1 VIDGT
6 TARLSTVAALDL
18 VNKAGRNR
26 DTILVLTKA
35 DNVAS
40 ENVKTYIIDRILGT
54 SSQLSFLL
62 QTANLSL
69 SPWTCCNWFPSK
81 DMVSI
86 KHLLVVWQESWE
98 ISLANAR

>member
-6 TARLSTVAALDL
+6 TARVSTVVALDL

-54 SSQLSFLL
+54 SS
-62 QTANLSL
+62 
-69 SPWTCCNWFPSK
+69 
-81 DMVSI
+81 
-86 KHLLVVWQESWE
+86 
-98 ISLANAR
+98 